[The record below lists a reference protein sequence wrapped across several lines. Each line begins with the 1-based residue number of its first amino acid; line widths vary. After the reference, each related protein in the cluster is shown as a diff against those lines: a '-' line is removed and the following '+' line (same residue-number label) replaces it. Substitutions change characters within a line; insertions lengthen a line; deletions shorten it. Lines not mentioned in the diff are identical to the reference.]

1 MPPPLAESHFLLHP
15 LVPDNIAH
23 NVRVLSNI
31 RSISALLLGIAAGI
45 LGLES
50 LAGFGFY
57 FISQQLISSLFWFI
71 LIENDAERYFAGNVV
86 PKGSANTKSV
96 EGREGKRTG
105 AWRDVWFGG
114 GLFTEGL
121 SGFVLGWAGVGG
133 VIR

>member
-1 MPPPLAESHFLLHP
+1 MPPTLQETYLTIHP
-15 LVPDNIAH
+15 LVPESIQH
-23 NVRVLSNI
+23 NTRMLSNI
-31 RSISALLLGIAAGI
+31 RSISSLFLGIAAGI

-50 LAGFGFY
+50 LNGFLFY
-57 FISQQLISSLFWFI
+57 FISQQLISSLFYFI
-71 LIENDAERYFAGNVV
+71 L
-86 PKGSANTKSV
+86 V
-96 EGREGKRTG
+96 EGSPEKYFPGTVTEVRKGKGQRVG

>member
-1 MPPPLAESHFLLHP
+1 MPPTLQETHLTIHP
-15 LVPDNIAH
+15 LVPDSIQH
-23 NVRVLSNI
+23 NTRTLSNI
-31 RSISALLLGIAAGI
+31 RSITSLLLGIAAGI

-50 LAGFGFY
+50 LNGFLFY
-57 FISQQLISSLFWFI
+57 FISQQLISSLFYFI
-71 LIENDAERYFAGNVV
+71 LVEGAAEKYFAG
-86 PKGSANTKSV
+86 SV
-96 EGREGKRTG
+96 TEVRKDKDKRTG

>member
-1 MPPPLAESHFLLHP
+1 MPPTLQETHLTIHP
-15 LVPDNIAH
+15 LVPDSIQH
-23 NVRVLSNI
+23 NTRTLSNI
-31 RSISALLLGIAAGI
+31 RSITSLLLGIAAGI

-50 LAGFGFY
+50 LNGFLFY
-57 FISQQLISSLFWFI
+57 FISQQLISSLFYFI
-71 LIENDAERYFAGNVV
+71 L
-86 PKGSANTKSV
+86 V
-96 EGREGKRTG
+96 EGAAEKYFVGSVTEVRKDKGKRTG

>member
-1 MPPPLAESHFLLHP
+1 MPPTLQETYLTIHP
-15 LVPDNIAH
+15 LVPDSIQH
-23 NVRVLSNI
+23 NTRMLSNI
-31 RSISALLLGIAAGI
+31 RSISSLLLGIAAGI

-50 LAGFGFY
+50 LNGFLFY
-57 FISQQLISSLFWFI
+57 FISQQLISSLFFF
-71 LIENDAERYFAGNVV
+71 LLVE
-86 PKGSANTKSV
+86 GSAEKYFPGTVAEIRK
-96 EGREGKRTG
+96 GKGKRVS